1 MRGCWTDKKSKYFKE
16 LKKDD
21 KEERE
26 EREGY
31 EKEEGGGK
39 GTERKDR
46 ERMLESEI

>member
-1 MRGCWTDKKSKYFKE
+1 MDRQKE
-16 LKKDD
+16 QILQGTKKDD

-46 ERMLESEI
+46 EGMLERVKYRVR